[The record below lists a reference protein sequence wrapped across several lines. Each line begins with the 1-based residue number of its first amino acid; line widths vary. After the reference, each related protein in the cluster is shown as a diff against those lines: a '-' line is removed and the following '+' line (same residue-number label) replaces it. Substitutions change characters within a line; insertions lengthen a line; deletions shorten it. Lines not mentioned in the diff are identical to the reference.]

1 MYVTL
6 FVTLSSYIM
15 FKQGAIMTLEEKVK
29 ELYNELK
36 PKCEA
41 EGLNLNWE
49 IHKALRRFRKEH
61 PDLDDQWA
69 REAEGL

>member
-1 MYVTL
+1 
-6 FVTLSSYIM
+6 
-15 FKQGAIMTLEEKVK
+15 MTLEEKVK

-69 REAEGL
+69 REAEGIGPGGEL

>member
-1 MYVTL
+1 
-6 FVTLSSYIM
+6 
-15 FKQGAIMTLEEKVK
+15 MTLEEKVK

-36 PKCEA
+36 PKCQA

-61 PDLDDQWA
+61 PDFGENVGKNDCEVIEMDSENSRISA
-69 REAEGL
+69 KEVAV

>member
-1 MYVTL
+1 
-6 FVTLSSYIM
+6 
-15 FKQGAIMTLEEKVK
+15 MTLEEKVK

-36 PKCEA
+36 PKCQA

-61 PDLDDQWA
+61 PDLDEQWA